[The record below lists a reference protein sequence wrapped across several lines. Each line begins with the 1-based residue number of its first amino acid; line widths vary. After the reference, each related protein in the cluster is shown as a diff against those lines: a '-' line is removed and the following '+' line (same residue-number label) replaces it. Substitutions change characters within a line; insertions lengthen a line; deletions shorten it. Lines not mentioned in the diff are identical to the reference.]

1 MFVSALSKPKVRA
14 KNIHKDL
21 SDEELRALAR
31 KDEITTKYG
40 SAVYITQVRNRSAKN
55 TYVIEDGV
63 EVGADQQ
70 GIPKAKAE
78 AIIRDVH
85 DYLRTTELVQVD
97 RFLGTTAAFRI
108 PCRLFVTKPF
118 ARLAYIWNKSL
129 FLSDASVEP
138 EFVTIYVPEWKE
150 RIILVHPEAGFTYV
164 LGTDYF
170 GEAKKSFLRMGM
182 YRTKKR
188 GGIGLH
194 AGAKILRVKKNGRVE
209 EVGFILFGL
218 SGTGKT
224 TLTLHHHDLK
234 GDEGIAIR
242 QDDVVMMREDGYCYG
257 TEDSFF
263 IKTEGLEPSQEVLYY
278 AATRPHAAFE
288 NVKVRED
295 GEIDF
300 LNYELTTNGRG
311 IVRRADIA
319 HTDDEIDLPKANKII
334 FITRRDD
341 VMPVAARL
349 SPVQAACYFMLGE
362 SIETSAGDPTK
373 AGQAKRCVG
382 TNPFI
387 IGPEAVEGERIL
399 KILTENQD
407 MECYLLNTGAVGKG
421 PKSTKGEKI
430 TIKVSTTLMR
440 EIARETITWKE
451 DPDWGYL
458 VPERVP
464 GLDLEKYDPHNY
476 YTEAEYQ
483 QRVNQLRMDRI
494 AWLNKYPGLPS
505 EIIEAIS

>member
-1 MFVSALSKPKVRA
+1 MSVSALSKPDVRA
-14 KNIHKDL
+14 KNILKDL

-55 TYVIEDGV
+55 TYVIQDGV
-63 EVGADQQ
+63 EIGTDQQ
-70 GIPKAKAE
+70 GIPAAKAE
-78 AIIRDVH
+78 AILRDVH
-85 DYLRTTELVQVD
+85 AYLRTTELVQVD
-97 RFLGTTAAFRI
+97 RYLGMTEASRI
-108 PCRLFVTKPF
+108 PCRLYVTKPF
-118 ARLAYIWNKSL
+118 SRLAFIWNKSL
-129 FLSDASVEP
+129 FLSQASVEP
-138 EFVTIYVPEWKE
+138 ELVTVYVPEWKE
-150 RIILVHPEAGFTYV
+150 RVILVHPEAGFTYV

-194 AGAKILRVKKNGRVE
+194 AGAKILRVKKNGLAGD
-209 EVGFILFGL
+209 VGFILFGL

-234 GDEGIAIR
+234 EDEGIVIR

-288 NVKVRED
+288 NVKVLHD
-295 GEIDF
+295 GEMDF

-311 IVRRADIA
+311 IVRRTDIA
-319 HTDDEIDLPKANKII
+319 YTDDEIDLPKANKII

-341 VMPVAARL
+341 VMPVAAKL

-362 SIETSAGDPTK
+362 SIETSAGDPSK
-373 AGQAKRCVG
+373 AGQSKRSVG

-387 IGPEAVEGERIL
+387 IGPEAVEGERIW
-399 KILTENQD
+399 KILAANED
-407 MECYLLNTGAVGKG
+407 MACYLLNTGAVGKG
-421 PKSTKGEKI
+421 PKSEKGEKI
-430 TIKVSTTLMR
+430 TIKVSSTLMR
-440 EIARETITWKE
+440 EIARETITWRE
-451 DPDWGYL
+451 DPDWGYQ
-458 VPERVP
+458 VPDNVP
-464 GLDLEKYDPHNY
+464 GLDLEKYDPRRY
-476 YTEAEYQ
+476 YDGDAYQ
-483 QRVNQLRMDRI
+483 KRVSKLREERI
-494 AWLNKYPGLPS
+494 AWLNKYPGLPG
-505 EIIEAIS
+505 EIVEVVS